1 VRSGAACI
9 EADKGAAVA
18 SDRADSP
25 IHGATAKAI
34 IITDELIIFI
44 LPPFQNCD
52 WVKNGTA
59 VECSTLIIAGVQQ
72 LVP

>member
-1 VRSGAACI
+1 VRSGAAYI

-25 IHGATAKAI
+25 IHGATAKLISNA
-34 IITDELIIFI
+34 DELIIFI
-44 LPPFQNCD
+44 MPPFQNCD

-59 VECSTLIIAGVQQ
+59 IGFSTLFFARAQQ
-72 LVP
+72 LVH